1 MAERSALKSRGRVGS
16 QSGSD
21 DSAHIRPQSRPS
33 AVKKEFKSKFPKN
46 HASALAKEEIPPGA
60 EVSVLRESPVE
71 EKKSKVRKSNCVK
84 EVEKLQKKREERRCK
99 YTCMKTSCLLNW
111 IFLLYIR
118 TYM

>member
-1 MAERSALKSRGRVGS
+1 MPRPVAERSALKSRGRVGS

-33 AVKKEFKSKFPKN
+33 AVKKEFKSRLPKN
-46 HASALAKEEIPPGA
+46 HAGALAKEEIPPGA

-84 EVEKLQKKREERRCK
+84 EVEKLQKKREERR
-99 YTCMKTSCLLNW
+99 YV
-111 IFLLYIR
+111 
-118 TYM
+118 